1 MYLTA
6 VGFVMVVTGFEIN
19 DDTDIDIPGV
29 DTGVPDYT
37 KLLFAGGFLTTLF
50 WV

>member
-6 VGFVMVVTGFEIN
+6 VGYGMIAAGIVIN
-19 DDTDIDIPGV
+19 IDIDIPGV
-29 DTGVPDYT
+29 DVDTNIPDYV
-37 KLLFAGGFLTTLF
+37 KLYFAGGFLTTLF